1 RDGGAESAWTGG
13 ARATRSAPGSPRHG
27 WTRSRRWRRW
37 PAAAGWRRARWG
49 WAAPAPHSGPAPP
62 GGGRPPRVPPLRPR
76 RPLVNAF
83 LDRLFSLEGRVA
95 LVTGGSS
102 GIGRGIAGALGRA
115 GAGVVLLARGEV
127 ALADTAAWLRADGCQ
142 AAWVSADLADRA
154 GV

>member
-1 RDGGAESAWTGG
+1 PLPRRVSPVQGGKR
-13 ARATRSAPGSPRHG
+13 ARRG
-27 WTRSRRWRRW
+27 RRW

-49 WAAPAPHSGPAPP
+49 WSAPAPHSDRAFPA
-62 GGGRPPRVPPLRPR
+62 GGRHPRVPPLRPR

-115 GAGVVLLARGEV
+115 GAAVVLLARGEA
-127 ALADTAAWLRADGCQ
+127 ALADTAAWLRADGCR
-142 AAWVSADLADRA
+142 AAWVSADLA
-154 GV
+154 